1 MNFISYFYL
10 IYALY
15 SFFNKKVL
23 SLTIYNKNKNISSNK
38 KYLFKITKNS
48 KKKFIY
54 NNKRK

>member
-38 KYLFKITKNS
+38 K
-48 KKKFIY
+48 
-54 NNKRK
+54 